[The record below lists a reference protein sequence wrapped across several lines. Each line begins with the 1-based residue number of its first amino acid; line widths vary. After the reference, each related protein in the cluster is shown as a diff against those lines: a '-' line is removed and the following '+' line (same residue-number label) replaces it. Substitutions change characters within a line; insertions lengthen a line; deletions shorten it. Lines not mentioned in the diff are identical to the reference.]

1 MGKGG
6 RGDALF
12 LASLVRSVLFACRVC
27 PGGDVPD
34 HPRRSGPT
42 WNRCFRCKGAHV
54 DPIAGYHVLA
64 CGICRNGHCDGDV
77 QSRCWSLRCRKH
89 ANRPPR
95 VVEPIVDRSLCSRLR
110 LGGPNNV
117 EIWSRQPMKPHIQRC
132 PLFGN
137 LSEVSSPSPHPQ
149 PLPTRGRRGAYSVGV
164 GAGGGR
170 QGALSPS
177 LERVGVGGLGHG
189 A

>member
-1 MGKGG
+1 
-6 RGDALF
+6 
-12 LASLVRSVLFACRVC
+12 
-27 PGGDVPD
+27 
-34 HPRRSGPT
+34 
-42 WNRCFRCKGAHV
+42 
-54 DPIAGYHVLA
+54 
-64 CGICRNGHCDGDV
+64 
-77 QSRCWSLRCRKH
+77 
-89 ANRPPR
+89 
-95 VVEPIVDRSLCSRLR
+95 
-110 LGGPNNV
+110 
-117 EIWSRQPMKPHIQRC
+117 MKPHIQRC